1 MVKQVAGAGKPKRAM
16 KPGKPKNTEQ
26 IDLTTNSP
34 FYEREE
40 DSEEN
45 ILREARDRAT
55 YGIGYWQEQW
65 DAWKSDLDAIDGSGQ
80 WSSEEQAKRI
90 SEDRPALIIN
100 TFDQYISQVLGD
112 GLQNRPSIQV
122 IPGDSE
128 SQGAMVN
135 ATDGLSNF
143 SMAEVYEGLIRNAEY
158 ENGAEHHYDTAL
170 QHSIETGMGWLR
182 VGTAYGK
189 GITFDQDLKFSA
201 IRNRWSVIADPDAME
216 PDFSDMN
223 WAFLFHERSRA
234 EFEKRW
240 PDAGADG
247 FAELGD
253 AGKWWANQDTV
264 KIAEYFER
272 IPTVR
277 RLLQLTDMRVM
288 WEDEVW
294 DILDEL
300 QQQNITVRRYRNIE
314 THVVYRRLITGVSIL
329 ETKKRW
335 VGSTIPI
342 IPVAGKRI
350 DFADKRIYRG
360 LIHNAKDAKMA
371 ENFFLSA
378 AVERIGLA
386 PLSPWLVTAEQIEG
400 YEKFWDNAN
409 KTNTPYLPYKHM
421 GEGSEKPSRVLP
433 PPMPVAEVQM
443 AAVFTDKVKAAIGMY
458 DASVG
463 ARSNETSGR
472 AILARQRESDVSSFV
487 FMDNLSKAI
496 RRLGIIA
503 CEVIPKI
510 YDSERIVRLRNKDG
524 STAFVPIN
532 QTVQDEETGK
542 TVIVNDMQHAKF
554 DVVVKTGPSYTTQR
568 MEAVEALLEFVRV
581 VPAAGS
587 VILDKIALNM
597 DWPGADDIA
606 KRLVK
611 LIPPQ
616 FLSEKERKDA
626 GVADMQPTPE
636 QQVAMQTNEAMLAR
650 AAADTEMAKA
660 KGLEAQ
666 AKMAELAAQSAGPD
680 AAMIETIRD
689 LIAEGLAEVMAAANA
704 QPPRPAP
711 NAPAATA

>member
-170 QHSIETGMGWLR
+170 QHAIETGMGWLR

-247 FAELGD
+247 VAELGD

-264 KIAEYFER
+264 
-272 IPTVR
+272 
-277 RLLQLTDMRVM
+277 
-288 WEDEVW
+288 
-294 DILDEL
+294 
-300 QQQNITVRRYRNIE
+300 
-314 THVVYRRLITGVSIL
+314 
-329 ETKKRW
+329 
-335 VGSTIPI
+335 
-342 IPVAGKRI
+342 
-350 DFADKRIYRG
+350 
-360 LIHNAKDAKMA
+360 
-371 ENFFLSA
+371 
-378 AVERIGLA
+378 
-386 PLSPWLVTAEQIEG
+386 
-400 YEKFWDNAN
+400 
-409 KTNTPYLPYKHM
+409 
-421 GEGSEKPSRVLP
+421 
-433 PPMPVAEVQM
+433 
-443 AAVFTDKVKAAIGMY
+443 
-458 DASVG
+458 
-463 ARSNETSGR
+463 
-472 AILARQRESDVSSFV
+472 
-487 FMDNLSKAI
+487 
-496 RRLGIIA
+496 
-503 CEVIPKI
+503 
-510 YDSERIVRLRNKDG
+510 
-524 STAFVPIN
+524 
-532 QTVQDEETGK
+532 
-542 TVIVNDMQHAKF
+542 
-554 DVVVKTGPSYTTQR
+554 
-568 MEAVEALLEFVRV
+568 
-581 VPAAGS
+581 
-587 VILDKIALNM
+587 
-597 DWPGADDIA
+597 
-606 KRLVK
+606 
-611 LIPPQ
+611 
-616 FLSEKERKDA
+616 
-626 GVADMQPTPE
+626 
-636 QQVAMQTNEAMLAR
+636 
-650 AAADTEMAKA
+650 
-660 KGLEAQ
+660 
-666 AKMAELAAQSAGPD
+666 
-680 AAMIETIRD
+680 
-689 LIAEGLAEVMAAANA
+689 
-704 QPPRPAP
+704 
-711 NAPAATA
+711 